1 MGKHKHHH
9 HGRRDFI
16 GRMLGLGC
24 ASLTATPI
32 LNSIANLSLL
42 NAAASANMPLIP
54 NPNSSG
60 YKALICL
67 HLNGGNDSYNMLVPS
82 GTDEYN
88 EYATSRTNM
97 ALAQNSLLPI
107 NPTNPDGK
115 SYGLHPS
122 LVNVH
127 NLFENGDLAFV
138 ANIGTLVQPTTLAD
152 FQNDISLPLGLF
164 SHSDQQLHWH
174 TSVPQNRN
182 AFGWGGR
189 LADIMYSNNS
199 NQDISMNI
207 SLDGINAF
215 QQGASITEYAIQSSG
230 TGSVAINGSTSTNFY
245 NTLKRQTLDNILDA
259 SYQNVLETAFA
270 NSVKSSKNSSIQF
283 SSAILNGTPF
293 TTVFP
298 TTSLGEKFEMVA
310 KTIAAKDILSVTN
323 QTFFLSHG
331 GYDMH
336 DTLLADQATNFT
348 ELDDALGAFNAAMVE
363 LGLSDSV
370 TTFTISDFARKLI
383 SNGDG
388 ADHGWGGTAMLM
400 GGAVTGQ
407 KIYGTFPDLYFG
419 NPLDTGNGRIIPT
432 TSCDEYFA
440 DLALW
445 FGASNADLYQIL
457 PNINNFWDPSGAT
470 YGPLGLFA

>member
-24 ASLTATPI
+24 ASLTATPLLSTLTN
-32 LNSIANLSLL
+32 LNLL
-42 NAAASANMPLIP
+42 NAAASANAPFIP

-60 YKALICL
+60 YKALVCL
-67 HLNGGNDSYNMLVPS
+67 LLSGGNDSYNMLIPS
-82 GTDEYN
+82 GASEYQ
-88 EYATSRTNM
+88 EYADARTN
-97 ALAQNSLLPI
+97 LAIPQANLLPI
-107 NPTNPDGK
+107 NPLNPDGK

-122 LVNVH
+122 LANTQ
-127 NLFENGDLAFV
+127 NLFETGELAFI
-138 ANIGTLVQPTTLAD
+138 ANIGTLVQPTTLTD
-152 FQNDISLPLGLF
+152 FNNDVSLPLGLF
-164 SHSDQQLHWH
+164 SHSDQRLHWQ

-189 LADIMYSNNS
+189 LADIMYSNNT

-207 SLDGINAF
+207 SLDGINTF
-215 QQGASITEYAIQSSG
+215 QQGASITEYSIESGG
-230 TGSVAINGSTSTNFY
+230 TGSVAINGSTSNNFY

-259 SYQNVLETAFA
+259 SYQNVLETAYA

-283 SSAILNGTPF
+283 SSAIVNGTPF

-298 TTSLGEKFEMVA
+298 DTRLGERMEMIA
-310 KTIAAKDILSVTN
+310 KTIAAKDILDVSN
-323 QTFFLSHG
+323 QTFFVSHNG
-331 GYDMH
+331 FDTH
-336 DTLLADQATNFT
+336 DNLIVEHADLMT
-348 ELDDALGAFNAAMVE
+348 ELDDALAAFHAAMVE
-363 LGLSDSV
+363 LGVSSDV
-370 TTFTISDFARKLI
+370 TTFTISDFARKII

-388 ADHGWGGTAMLM
+388 ADHGWGGTAMVM

-419 NPLDTGNGRIIPT
+419 NPLDTGGGRIIPT

-457 PNINNFWDPSGAT
+457 PNINNFWDPSGAVN
-470 YGPLGLFA
+470 GPLGLFA